1 MLDCILIVNPIL
13 GTFLVMNDPKDV
25 DSTVEAGM
33 VISGGIDFKD
43 KQSTKSP
50 QIGVG
55 KLN

>member
-1 MLDCILIVNPIL
+1 LIVNPIL

-25 DSTVEAGM
+25 DATVKAGM

-55 KLN
+55 ALN